1 MRDEPI
7 GWQVLALADRPS
19 RVKLPDDGGR
29 AATAAP
35 RRARRVATAHR
46 PRAAPSPPRGRRP
59 RRPARRSHRLPT
71 AHLARPPG
79 CVRRGECDR
88 HGCPRSRSRGSRW
101 TRIVGVIWIAGG
113 VAVLIWLGR
122 SLELLPPTLAV
133 LLILGGV
140 ASLAGVASGSAG
152 ERALALAWAATQ
164 VIFGVLSLTWPDV
177 TLLVVAVVFGIR
189 TIVWGV
195 TLVTRSIRA
204 LFAGA
209 HEAEAVA
216 PRRARVLEAARWA
229 LAALLV
235 VTCIGGWA
243 LNDWLAGGSRRRRVL
258 RRPGRCAE
266 RPWRAD
272 PQRGV
277 PRTGAE
283 GR

>member
-1 MRDEPI
+1 MTGDERQLLRP
-7 GWQVLALADRPS
+7 GVLGVLPRLIALA
-19 RVKLPDDGGR
+19 
-29 AATAAP
+29 
-35 RRARRVATAHR
+35 
-46 PRAAPSPPRGRRP
+46 PPRVLLVVGVLVVLLGALIVSRP
-59 RRPARRSHRLPT
+59 LTSLVLLGVYVGVSAIVMGALE
-71 AHLARPPG
+71 AA
-79 CVRRGECDR
+79 RGER
-88 HGCPRSRSRGSRW
+88 RW
-101 TRIVGVIWIAGG
+101 TRVVGVLWIAGG

-204 LFAGA
+204 LFAVA
-209 HEAEAVA
+209 HEGKAEQSH
-216 PRRARVLEAARWA
+216 PRRARVLEAGRWA

-235 VTCIGGWA
+235 VTVHRGMGA
-243 LNDWLAGGSRRRRVL
+243 QRLARRRCSRRRRVL
-258 RRPGRCAE
+258 RRPGRCPE
-266 RPWRAD
+266 RAWRAD